1 MINTHLGMFEV
12 TSGDLIISDP
22 SNGCNESFKEWV
34 ANDNILS
41 VGVKNGFW
49 SAKMKIGERNLE
61 GRVATLVVHT
71 GELVNDDDEDWL
83 AFEKLFVSSGQAG
96 IFDFSRYQNDKGLVY
111 DETLSNFNNCTLFY
125 QNCSA
130 IILDKP
136 YGGVI
141 KNGVVTSASN
151 GMYTIYVQRSGSLV
165 TAIKIVYIEDEL
177 ADKLQEE
184 SDKDVSSFVL
194 KWDVFFTGV
203 NAFLKLEDVEQE
215 DLEYLLT
222 ATANYEEHKMNPMS
236 YIPPFGTTME
246 AYLED
251 VEEKY
256 SEIFHRTYMKN
267 HKQG

>member
-12 TSGDLIISDP
+12 TSGNIIISDP
-22 SNGCNESFKEWV
+22 SNGCNEPFKKWV

-61 GRVATLVVHT
+61 GRVASLVVHT
-71 GELVNDDDEDWL
+71 GELVNDTDEDWL
-83 AFEKLFVSSGQAG
+83 ALEKLFVSSGQAG

-151 GMYTIYVQRSGSLV
+151 GMYTVYIQRSGSLV

-177 ADKLQEE
+177 ADKLQEV
-184 SDKDVSSFVL
+184 SDADTSLLSRKHDTIIALAEVL
-194 KWDVFFTGV
+194 ILNPNISDDDW
-203 NAFLKLEDVEQE
+203 
-215 DLEYLLT
+215 EYLVLALEQYESFKTNPLT
-222 ATANYEEHKMNPMS
+222 SNNLFCHTIVTFFE
-236 YIPPFGTTME
+236 T
-246 AYLED
+246 LE
-251 VEEKY
+251 VVSNAITLRISEK
-256 SEIFHRTYMKN
+256 R
-267 HKQG
+267 G